1 MEMVSQEAYFRQRVL
16 NYAAKHG
23 VTAAANR
30 HHLSRK
36 TVHKWKKRYN
46 GIAESLQALPR
57 TPHHFPRQQT
67 AAELELVKRYAKKYK
82 GDPLL
87 GYEKARKHGYNRSY
101 GCFKKTARKLLQ
113 PEAKKRKKRKN
124 KPYQRAEYPGQKMQI
139 DVKYVP
145 GYCVVNG
152 ERNVAM
158 SHYTHLSIEERESLL
173 LSIGAGKTLRE
184 IARILQRSPSTLSR
198 ELKRNC
204 ENREEYSPDKATR
217 DYHKRREKCCRQRIL
232 KDAAAKALIQR
243 LFLNSNGRLSKL
255 TIV

>member
-23 VTAAANR
+23 VTAATNR

-46 GIAESLQALPR
+46 GTAESLQDLPR
-57 TPHHFPRQQT
+57 TPHHFPRRQT

-145 GYCVVNG
+145 GYCVVKSTISLQPRTSVPAG
-152 ERNVAM
+152 P
-158 SHYTHLSIEERESLL
+158 SGKCTQSIAQLVR
-173 LSIGAGKTLRE
+173 KTFW
-184 IARILQRSPSTLSR
+184 RSWSRQHRFRFAWFRQTMDPS
-198 ELKRNC
+198 
-204 ENREEYSPDKATR
+204 SPMR
-217 DYHKRREKCCRQRIL
+217 CW
-232 KDAAAKALIQR
+232 
-243 LFLNSNGRLSKL
+243 
-255 TIV
+255 